1 MTVDPES
8 WRESRPKKRMGAGVL
23 IRDRAGRVL
32 LVEPTYK
39 QSWEIPGGSV
49 EADESPRT
57 ACAREV
63 AEEVGLRL
71 NVGRLLCL
79 EWQGPEPDRSES
91 LMFIYDGGVLA
102 DPSTIRLP
110 VDELAS
116 YRFVEP
122 AELRALL
129 VQRLARRVEAALQ
142 ALARDTVAELEHG
155 VLVHSTDQ
163 LHAARPR

>member
-1 MTVDPES
+1 MTVDPKS

-23 IRDRAGRVL
+23 IRDGAGRVL

-63 AEEVGLRL
+63 AEELGLRL

-102 DPSTIRLP
+102 DPSMIRLP
-110 VDELAS
+110 ADELAA

-129 VQRLARRVEAALQ
+129 VQRVARRVEAALQ
-142 ALARDTVAELEHG
+142 ALVRDTVAELEHG

-163 LHAARPR
+163 LHDARPH